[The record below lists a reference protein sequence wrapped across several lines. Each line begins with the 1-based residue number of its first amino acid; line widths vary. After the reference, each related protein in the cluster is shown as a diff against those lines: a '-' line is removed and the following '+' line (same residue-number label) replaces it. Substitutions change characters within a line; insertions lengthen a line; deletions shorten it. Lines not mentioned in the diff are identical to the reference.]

1 LFNPGDVKSP
11 TTTKGTAMKTQ
22 NLLDTQIQTTAWW
35 KEPMMWMVV
44 GLPAS
49 VVLAGIATFI
59 LAYQSAP

>member
-1 LFNPGDVKSP
+1 
-11 TTTKGTAMKTQ
+11 MKNQ
-22 NLLDTQIQTTAWW
+22 NAIELQTTSVVWW

-59 LAYQSAP
+59 LACQSVP